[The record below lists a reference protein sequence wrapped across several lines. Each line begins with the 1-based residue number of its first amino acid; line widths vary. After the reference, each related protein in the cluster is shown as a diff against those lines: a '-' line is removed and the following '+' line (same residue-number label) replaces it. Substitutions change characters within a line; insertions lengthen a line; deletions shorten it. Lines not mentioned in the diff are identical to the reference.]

1 MCFFFI
7 LFLTGVLIQAL
18 VQIRGLQD
26 RCVANEG
33 VIRQNHKHQEIE
45 NNKWEQYKEAIHILN
60 KELMTTLAKLKEET
74 RLREEVEKVKADL
87 ATELTTLRG

>member
-18 VQIRGLQD
+18 VHIRGLQN

-33 VIRQNHKHQEIE
+33 VIRQYHKRQEIE
-45 NNKWEQYKEAIHILN
+45 NNERDQYKEAICILN
-60 KELMTTLAKLKEET
+60 EELTATLAKLNEET
-74 RLREEVEKVKADL
+74 RLREEVEKVKVDL